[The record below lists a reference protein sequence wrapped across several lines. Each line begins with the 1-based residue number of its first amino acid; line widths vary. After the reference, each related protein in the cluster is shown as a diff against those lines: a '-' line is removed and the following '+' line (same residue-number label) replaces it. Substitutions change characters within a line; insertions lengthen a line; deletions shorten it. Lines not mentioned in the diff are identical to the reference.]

1 MTLYYRHS
9 LSLEALGNLPPQIVV
24 LCHNGVLVSLI
35 CDLPRTHSL
44 TLFTIDATV
53 KAHGVLCAYV
63 AVRAGMIVSIRGAVF
78 ILKMVQCFAIIT
90 I

>member
-1 MTLYYRHS
+1 M
-9 LSLEALGNLPPQIVV
+9 

-44 TLFTIDATV
+44 ALFTIDATV

-63 AVRAGMIVSIRGAVF
+63 AERSCMIVDIRGAVF

-90 I
+90 IKYDTLWYTDSFVTGKGPG